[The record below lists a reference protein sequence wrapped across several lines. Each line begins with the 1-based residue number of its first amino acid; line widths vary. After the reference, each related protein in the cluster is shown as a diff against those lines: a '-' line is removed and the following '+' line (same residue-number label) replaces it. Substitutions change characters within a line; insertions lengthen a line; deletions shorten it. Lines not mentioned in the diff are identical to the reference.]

1 MKYSISV
8 HNKNHPPNGRFP
20 LFPTVAELIGRD
32 DTYQCF
38 IIQHHFYY
46 HRKLQKH
53 NSQVSHYLF
62 ANQQIV
68 VF

>member
-20 LFPTVAELIGRD
+20 LFPTVAGFTGRD

-46 HRKLQKH
+46 HRKTSK
-53 NSQVSHYLF
+53 
-62 ANQQIV
+62 A
-68 VF
+68 